1 MTEEITD
8 FKKEYLNEKLQ
19 AIGDKLGDAYGEPF
33 MAELIA
39 RMERTVA
46 HFNEEVNGMLNTIHS
61 RTRNQYGLLATMRGE
76 DPNAEPVEL
85 SEFEKKLSS
94 GDGPK
99 KDVPEKEVTEKKPKK
114 KFLFFKRKK
123 KK

>member
-1 MTEEITD
+1 MTEETTD

-19 AIGDKLGDAYGEPF
+19 AIGDNLGDAYGEPF

-94 GDGPK
+94 GDGAKKETPK
-99 KDVPEKEVTEKKPKK
+99 EEVLEEKPKK
-114 KFLFFKRKK
+114 KFSLFKRKK

>member
-1 MTEEITD
+1 MTEETTE

-33 MAELIA
+33 MAELIV

-46 HFNEEVNGMLNTIHS
+46 HFNEEVNGLLKTVHS
-61 RTRNQYGLLATMRGE
+61 RTRNQYGLLASMRGE

-94 GDGPK
+94 GDGAKKETPK
-99 KDVPEKEVTEKKPKK
+99 EEILEEKPKK
-114 KFLFFKRKK
+114 KFSFFKRKK

>member
-1 MTEEITD
+1 MTEETTD

-99 KDVPEKEVTEKKPKK
+99 KDVSEKEVTEKKPKK

>member
-1 MTEEITD
+1 MTEETTD

-94 GDGPK
+94 GDGSK
-99 KDVPEKEVTEKKPKK
+99 KDVSEKEVTEEKPKK

>member
-1 MTEEITD
+1 
-8 FKKEYLNEKLQ
+8 
-19 AIGDKLGDAYGEPF
+19 
-33 MAELIA
+33 
-39 RMERTVA
+39 
-46 HFNEEVNGMLNTIHS
+46 MLNTIHS
-61 RTRNQYGLLATMRGE
+61 RTRNQDGLLASRCGE
-76 DPNAEPVEL
+76 DPNVEPVEL

-99 KDVPEKEVTEKKPKK
+99 KDVPEKEVTEEKPKK